1 MSLNPLSLFRAM
13 PGSIAQGMIWGVMAL
28 GVYIT
33 FRLLDF
39 ADLTVD
45 GSIATG
51 AAVSV
56 MLIRAGVSPIATL
69 PIAFL
74 AGALAGMVTGLLN
87 TALGIPGILA
97 SILTQIS
104 LYSINLNIMG
114 KANQPV
120 SVDNYPLV
128 VSLRYV
134 TDGSVS
140 RLLFFLGM
148 IVFLLALI
156 AVMYWYFG
164 TEQGHAIRA
173 TGCNSNMA
181 RAQGI
186 NTNFIKVLA
195 LMISNGL
202 VGLCGALYGQFQGAS
217 DVNMGRGAIVIGLAA
232 VIIGEVLFGK
242 FASKRKL
249 AFAFTLAS
257 VILGAVIYYMV
268 YQFVLWLKMP
278 SEDMKLFSA
287 IVVAIFLAIPYLKE
301 KRTLSERSV
310 KIMAYALEIQDIHK
324 VFNRGTINEKV
335 ALNGVNLNL
344 NPGDFVTIIGGNGAG
359 KSTTLNAIAG
369 VWPIDSGK
377 IIIDGTDITSL
388 PEHKRAKY
396 LGRVFQ
402 DPMTGTAATMDIE
415 ENMAIALRRGEKRTL
430 RWGVSREDRELFREK
445 LQTLGLGL
453 EDRMTSKVGLLSGGQ
468 RQAITLLMAALKQPK
483 LLLLDEHTAALDPKT
498 AAKVLEISDKIIAEN
513 QLTAMMVTHN
523 MKDAIVHGNRLI
535 MMHEGKVIYD
545 VAGEEKKNLQVK
557 DLLAKFE
564 EVSGGEFANDRMM
577 LA

>member
-186 NTNFIKVLA
+186 NTNFNIVLGLAVSNA
-195 LMISNGL
+195 LVALS
-202 VGLCGALYGQFQGAS
+202 GALLSQYQGFA
-217 DVNMGRGAIVIGLAA
+217 DVGMGRGAIVIGLAA
-232 VIIGEVLFGK
+232 VIIGEAVFGRIFHN
-242 FASKRKL
+242 FALKM
-249 AFAFTLAS
+249 AS
-257 VILGAVIYYMV
+257 VSIGAIIYYIV
-268 YQFVLWLKMP
+268 IQLVLTLGFDANLLK
-278 SEDMKLFSA
+278 LLSA
-287 IVVAIFLAIPYLKE
+287 SVVAVFLAVPYW
-301 KRTLSERSV
+301 
-310 KIMAYALEIQDIHK
+310 
-324 VFNRGTINEKV
+324 
-335 ALNGVNLNL
+335 
-344 NPGDFVTIIGGNGAG
+344 
-359 KSTTLNAIAG
+359 KS
-369 VWPIDSGK
+369 K
-377 IIIDGTDITSL
+377 YF
-388 PEHKRAKY
+388 AK
-396 LGRVFQ
+396 
-402 DPMTGTAATMDIE
+402 P
-415 ENMAIALRRGEKRTL
+415 
-430 RWGVSREDRELFREK
+430 
-445 LQTLGLGL
+445 
-453 EDRMTSKVGLLSGGQ
+453 
-468 RQAITLLMAALKQPK
+468 
-483 LLLLDEHTAALDPKT
+483 
-498 AAKVLEISDKIIAEN
+498 AAKKAQKE
-513 QLTAMMVTHN
+513 
-523 MKDAIVHGNRLI
+523 DA
-535 MMHEGKVIYD
+535 
-545 VAGEEKKNLQVK
+545 KN
-557 DLLAKFE
+557 A
-564 EVSGGEFANDRMM
+564 
-577 LA
+577 